1 MFVGLMFI
9 AIAITLLSSC
19 QTNPEQP
26 QLTIKT
32 TTNFGDESVEV
43 ISTINDVYYET
54 VLSSY
59 IEDETIK
66 GVLLVEKNVYTVS
79 DLEIFN
85 VNGTTHFQYT
95 ELVDENTLEP
105 LEFESPTEFLN
116 YVASKGYEMVDQIK
130 YMDEIEYTFKRK

>member
-1 MFVGLMFI
+1 MFI